1 MFAKRPWWSII
12 FVMVTLLFL
21 ASYGSAQ
28 LASSAPEQAQTEVAA
43 AITPTATE
51 EAEPTA
57 EATVEATAEAE
68 LVVPDCADLP
78 PAVETEA
85 TAEADATAEAMA
97 ETAADSEGKV
107 VRISFTQEPSS
118 FNPHYTDQW
127 FSWITTALWLERPW
141 NFDENAQP
149 CLVHLTEMP
158 SIQNGGI
165 SEDGL
170 TMTFKLK
177 EGLTWSDGEPYTAED
192 WVFTWQMVMDEGN
205 TVITRYPYD
214 EFVEDVTA
222 PDPLT
227 VEVKLTKPFPAW
239 QSVLFVKANGGAI
252 LPKHIL
258 EPVFEA
264 EGTIDT
270 AEWNR
275 APSVGIGP
283 FVFKEFETGS
293 HISFTRND
301 DYYGE
306 VAKIDE
312 VFFRILAD
320 DAAQNAALKAGDVDI
335 GTFVSFADIPDLKDN
350 GINIM
355 SASSGYNEGWF
366 LNMRPDTAHPG
377 MLDLNVRKALALGVN
392 RDQITEDLLFG
403 LTKPNATFWN
413 GSAWANPDLQ
423 PYPYD
428 PEQAAAL
435 LDEAGWVD
443 SNGDGTR
450 DKDGEE
456 LVLRYVTTPRP
467 VRKDTQAVV
476 QQQLAEIG
484 IGVELF
490 NFESEIFFAGY
501 AEDGPVAVGDSDFA
515 QWSNVYAFPDPNT
528 DNWLCS
534 QVPTDENPSGGNWF
548 VCDEELDALFQQQS
562 VEVDPQKRLEL
573 MYQIQ
578 QIMYDNVY
586 YIGMWGDEDQWA
598 VNPRLTGVKFSGVNP
613 FFNANEW
620 DIKE

>member
-1 MFAKRPWWSII
+1 MLARRPWWSLI
-12 FVMVTLLFL
+12 VVTVTLLFL

-28 LASSAPEQAQTEVAA
+28 LALSAPEQAKNAA
-43 AITPTATE
+43 TATPAPTE
-51 EAEPTA
+51 EAEATSEPTE
-57 EATVEATAEAE
+57 EAEATAEAAAAT
-68 LVVPDCADLP
+68 VPDCADLP
-78 PAVETEA
+78 AAAAATEA
-85 TAEADATAEAMA
+85 ATA
-97 ETAADSEGKV
+97 AAAAGSGGKV
-107 VRISFTQEPSS
+107 VKISYTQEPSS

-127 FSWITTALWLERPW
+127 FSWITTAFWLERPW
-141 NFDENAQP
+141 NFDEKAQP

-158 SIQNGGI
+158 SVANGGI

-177 EGLTWSDGEPYTAED
+177 DGLTWSDGEPYTADD
-192 WVFTWQMVMDEGN
+192 WVFTWQMVMDEKN

-214 EFVEDVTA
+214 EFVEEVTA

-227 VEVKLTKPFPAW
+227 VVVTLKEPLPAW

-264 EGTIDT
+264 EGTIDN

-293 HISFTRND
+293 HFSFTRNENYHGD
-301 DYYGE
+301 I
-306 VAKIDE
+306 AKVDE

-335 GTFVSFADIPDLKDN
+335 GTFVSFADLPDLKEN
-350 GINIM
+350 GLNIM
-355 SASSGYNEGWF
+355 SASSGYNEGLF
-366 LNMRPDTAHPG
+366 LNLREDTAHPA
-377 MLDLNVRKALALGVN
+377 MLDVNVRKALAMGID
-392 RDQITEDLLFG
+392 REQITKDLLFG
-403 LTKPNATFWN
+403 LTKPNVTFWD
-413 GSAWANPDLQ
+413 GSAWVNPELT

-428 PEQAAAL
+428 PEEAQKL

-476 QQQLAEIG
+476 QQQLKEIG

-490 NFESEIFFAGY
+490 NFEGDVFFAGY
-501 AEDGPVAVGDSDFA
+501 AEEGPVAIGDSDFA
-515 QWSNVYAFPDPNT
+515 QWSNVASFPDPNT

-534 QVPTDENPSGGNWF
+534 QVPTEENPSGGNWF
-548 VCDEELDALFQQQS
+548 VCDEELDKLFQEQS
-562 VEVDPQKRLEL
+562 VEIDPEKRLDL
-573 MYQIQ
+573 MYQIE
-578 QIMYDNVY
+578 QIMYDKVY
-586 YIGMWGDEDQWA
+586 YIGMWFDEDQWA

-613 FFNANEW
+613 FFNANQW
-620 DIKE
+620 DIQE

>member
-1 MFAKRPWWSII
+1 MLARRPWWSLIV
-12 FVMVTLLFL
+12 VMVTLLFL

-28 LASSAPEQAQTEVAA
+28 LAPNASEQAQTEATA
-43 AITPTATE
+43 EATE

-57 EATVEATAEAE
+57 EATGEAMATTEAPAA
-68 LVVPDCADLP
+68 VVPDCADLP
-78 PAVETEA
+78 AAVAAAATEEA
-85 TAEADATAEAMA
+85 TAEP
-97 ETAADSEGKV
+97 AADSGSKV
-107 VRISFTQEPSS
+107 VRISFTQEPSGS
-118 FNPHYTDQW
+118 FNPLYSEHW

-158 SIQNGGI
+158 NIENGGI

-177 EGLTWSDGEPYTAED
+177 DGLTWSDGEPYTAED
-192 WVFTWQMVMDEGN
+192 WIFTWQMVMDENN

-214 EFVEDVTA
+214 EFVEDVSA

-227 VEVKLTKPFPAW
+227 VVVKLKEPFPAW
-239 QSVLFVKANGGAI
+239 QSVLFVKPNGSAI

-264 EGTIDT
+264 EGTLDN

-275 APSVGIGP
+275 APTVGIGP
-283 FVFKEFETGS
+283 FVFKEWESGS
-293 HISFTRND
+293 HFSFTRNEN
-301 DYYGE
+301 YHGE
-306 VAKIDE
+306 LAKVDE

-335 GTFVSFADIPDLKDN
+335 GTFVSFADIPDLKEN

-355 SASSGYNEGWF
+355 SASSGYNEGMWF
-366 LNMRPDTAHPG
+366 NMREDSAHPAV
-377 MLDLNVRKALALGVN
+377 LDVNVRKAIALGFD
-392 RDQITEDLLFG
+392 REQITQDLLFG
-403 LTKPNATFWN
+403 LTQPNVTFWD
-413 GSAWANPDLQ
+413 GSAWVNPDLQ

-428 PEQAAAL
+428 PEQAQEL

-456 LVLRYVTTPRP
+456 LILRYTTTPRP
-467 VRKDTQAVV
+467 IRKDTQAVV

-490 NFESEIFFAGY
+490 NFEGEVFFAGF
-501 AEDGPVAVGDSDFA
+501 AEGGPVATGETDLAS
-515 QWSNVYAFPDPNT
+515 WSNVSAFPDPNT
-528 DNWLCS
+528 QDWLCN
-534 QVPTDENPSGGNWF
+534 QVPTDENPSGTNWF
-548 VCDEELDALFQQQS
+548 ICDEELDALFQQQS
-562 VEVDPQKRLEL
+562 VEIDAEKRLDL

-578 QIMYDNVY
+578 QIMYDKVY
-586 YIGMWGDEDQWA
+586 YIGLWGDQDQWA

-620 DIKE
+620 DISE